1 MLEARKKELGDPPLE
16 PPKHNRRLMARIQ
29 FLLRIESL
37 INVGCKFQPDDLPM
51 HVWDELIAMA
61 LERQFVDR
69 IVDKRRSRHRQQDR
83 ALQQARKQTGLP
95 PPGGTIFKH
104 SKPFK

>member
-1 MLEARKKELGDPPLE
+1 MG
-16 PPKHNRRLMARIQ
+16 RIQ

-37 INVGCKFQPDDLPM
+37 INVGCKFQPDDLPPR
-51 HVWDELIAMA
+51 VWDELVAMA

-69 IVDKRRSRHRQQDR
+69 LVDKRRAKGRQQDR
-83 ALQQARKQTGLP
+83 AIQQARTQTGLP
-95 PPGGTIFKH
+95 PPGGTLFKH